1 MISSSPDFD
10 TLVIGAG
17 IVGASIAFHAAS
29 TQRVLVLE
37 GEAAAGYH
45 TTGRSAA
52 LFTESYGPPAVR
64 CFTRASRAFFLQPP
78 TGFAQTPLLS
88 RRGVLLPGSEAQ
100 REQARAFFE
109 TLRAEGAQA
118 QWLEGDAVRAMVP
131 VLRAEASAV
140 AVYDPDA
147 FDIDVDTLLQA
158 YLRGA
163 RALGAQVVF
172 NAAVAGIQRQGSVW
186 QVTTHSGRVFQAA
199 QIVNAAGAWVDQVAA
214 SARVA
219 PIGIE
224 PRRRSAFTFHPPV
237 GMRCERWPAVVAID
251 ESWYFKPDAGLLLGS
266 PANADPDRPHDVVAE
281 ELDVALGIHNIE
293 QATTLTIRRP
303 QRTWAGLRCFVADG
317 EPVLGF
323 EPGVPGFFWAAALG
337 GYGIQSSPA
346 VGRFCAAL
354 LRGDAVPPDLR
365 QTLTEAAVGALRL
378 RSPVERRH

>member
-1 MISSSPDFD
+1 MTSPSPDFD

-29 TQRVLVLE
+29 KQRVLVLE

-52 LFTESYGPPAVR
+52 LFTESYGPAAVR
-64 CFTRASRAFFLQPP
+64 CLTRASRAFFLHPP
-78 TGFAQTPLLS
+78 SGFAQTPLLS
-88 RRGVLLPGSEAQ
+88 RRGVLLPGSAAQ
-100 REQARAFFE
+100 RDQARAFFE
-109 TLRAEGAQA
+109 TLCAEGAQA
-118 QWLEGDAVRAMVP
+118 QWLEGDDVRAMVP
-131 VLRAEASAV
+131 VLRPAASVV
-140 AVYDPDA
+140 AVYEPDA
-147 FDIDVDTLLQA
+147 FDIDVETLLQG

-172 NAAVAGIQRQGSVW
+172 NAAVAGIARQGGVW
-186 QVTTHSGRVFQAA
+186 RVSTHSGQVFQAA

-214 SARVA
+214 LAGVA

-224 PRRRSAFTFHPPV
+224 PRRRSAFVFQPPA
-237 GMRCERWPAVVAID
+237 GLSCQDWPAVVAID

-323 EPGVPGFFWAAALG
+323 EPGDSGFFWAAALG

-346 VGRFCAAL
+346 VGRLCAAL
-354 LRGDAVPPDLR
+354 LCGETAPPDLIAR
-365 QTLTEAAVGALRL
+365 GLLLSTVSAR
-378 RSPVERRH
+378 RS